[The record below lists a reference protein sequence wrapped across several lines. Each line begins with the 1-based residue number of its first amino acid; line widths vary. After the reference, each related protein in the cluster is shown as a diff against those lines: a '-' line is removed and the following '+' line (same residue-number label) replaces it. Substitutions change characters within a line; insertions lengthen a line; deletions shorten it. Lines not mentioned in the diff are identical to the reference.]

1 MITDRKDFRDNITV
15 DPNAVCH
22 TERSEVSMFN
32 TLLDSMPSAMLLML
46 VAKKKRVVGQL
57 LCYYQ
62 DFNRLTHRKKPQL

>member
-46 VAKKKRVVGQL
+46 VAKKTSRGSTSML
-57 LCYYQ
+57 LPR
-62 DFNRLTHRKKPQL
+62 F